1 MTASAKLTSCHC
13 SPKHSEMRRP
23 VPAAKRVRVRSGS
36 LRLSNTAYACSGVR
50 IIGTRGGLVRFDGI
64 RFVPWSPRNGKLLPS
79 SVIVSLLAAQDGSL
93 WIGTSLG
100 LSHWVDEDIFNYSQ
114 APGAITAIVQGDDE
128 RIWFL
133 AESPTNGICVVA
145 DLGALCYTSQ
155 PSTLSA

>member
-1 MTASAKLTSCHC
+1 
-13 SPKHSEMRRP
+13 
-23 VPAAKRVRVRSGS
+23 
-36 LRLSNTAYACSGVR
+36 
-50 IIGTRGGLVRFDGI
+50 VRFDGI

-114 APGAITAIVQGDDE
+114 APGAITAIVQGDDG

-133 AESPTNGICVVA
+133 AESTTNGICVVA
-145 DLGALCYTSQ
+145 DLGARCYGKADGVSLDAGGPLVEDALETSGRA
-155 PSTLSA
+155 T